1 MTLQRVAVWILRL
14 FVLLVVTLGIAVL
27 VLRHRSAAGLERQWN
42 VPADTLLISRDSA
55 TVAYGAHVA
64 ALLGCA
70 GCHGPS
76 LGGQRFV
83 ETPGVVTV
91 WAGNLTGGP
100 GGVGTTYSDADWVR
114 AIRHAVAPDGRGLW
128 FMPSQN
134 YQRLN
139 DRDLGAL
146 VAWLKSLPPVV
157 SKIPPRSIGL
167 AGRLLYVRGMLP
179 LVSAEQL
186 DHHAPR
192 SAAVAPGPTEAYGAY
207 LAGGCVGCH
216 GENFSGGQIP
226 GGPAAMLPAR
236 NLTPDSATGIG
247 RWSFADF
254 RIAMRFGQL
263 PEGVVMDSLAM
274 PIAVSREYTDEELA
288 ALFAYFRAL
297 PPRPYGG
304 N

>member
-1 MTLQRVAVWILRL
+1 MTLQRVASWILRL
-14 FVLLVVTLGIAVL
+14 ALLLVFVVAGAV
-27 VLRHRSAAGLERQWN
+27 VMIRHRSAKGLDRQWTI
-42 VPADTLLISRDSA
+42 PAETVAIPEDSA
-55 TVAYGAHVA
+55 SITYGAHVA

-70 GCHGPS
+70 GCHGPD
-76 LGGQRFV
+76 LAGRRFL

-91 WAGNLTGGP
+91 WAGNLTSGAGGI
-100 GGVGTTYSDADWVR
+100 GSRYTDADWVR
-114 AIRHAVAPDGRGLW
+114 AIRHAVGPNGRGLW

-146 VAWLKSLPPVV
+146 VAWLKSRPAVGAE
-157 SKIPPRSIGL
+157 IPPRSIGL
-167 AGRLLYVRGMLP
+167 GGRLLYLRGMLP
-179 LVSAEQL
+179 LVTAEHLQH
-186 DHHAPR
+186 DAPR
-192 SAAVAPGPTEAYGAY
+192 AAAIEPGPTVAYGAY

-247 RWSFADF
+247 RWSFEDF

-288 ALFAYFRAL
+288 ALFAYFRSL
-297 PPRPYGG
+297 PARPYGG